1 MATSAV
7 TASTGALRPLAV
19 LKAGGKIA
27 LYTAWWGGG
36 EGSCGF
42 GARSCGARG
51 CGWALSRGR
60 AARGGGVGMGTVG
73 GVRSLPTHTVL
84 GFRSALRFTSPH
96 ARGLFANHCR
106 VSSPPSA
113 GHVAMLRLLL
123 SRGARPWLRNAAGW
137 TPAHCA
143 AEAGR
148 LAALRTL
155 HAVHAPM
162 DAADPFGD
170 TPRRLAQIY
179 GHAECVSFLET

>member
-1 MATSAV
+1 MSELHEAV
-7 TASTGALRPLAV
+7 AAGHYERAERLLRAGRCDPNQKDADWGDWTPLH
-19 LKAGGKIA
+19 
-27 LYTAWWGGG
+27 
-36 EGSCGF
+36 
-42 GARSCGARG
+42 
-51 CGWALSRGR
+51 WA
-60 AARGGGVGMGTVG
+60 AAR
-73 GVRSLPTHTVL
+73 
-84 GFRSALRFTSPH
+84 
-96 ARGLFANHCR
+96 
-106 VSSPPSA
+106 

-123 SRGARPWLRNAAGW
+123 GRGARPCLRNAAGW

-179 GHAECVSFLET
+179 GHAECVSFLETAEVESRAYRRMAAMRGVPLDQVDEDWELKKEELERNPACAWRSRAAASAQKKMERKRRKQ